1 MKPFY
6 YFTLAIFIF
15 ILASCSHYRGS
26 FSTKSFIVS
35 LEEVKDKYH
44 FPNLQS
50 FVLAE
55 SSDANQWLI
64 IGGRTNGM
72 HNFGGDNYEEKSFP
86 IRNFNDTIW
95 VYDYAQ
101 DKRYSYPVD
110 RIKAPGSLLFK
121 ATNLQSF
128 QDKNYLYLTGGYGE
142 NDSIPYENLFE
153 RYETY
158 ADIARI
164 DVEGLISSIVH
175 KASDEEVNQNIIYG
189 YDEAARAT
197 GGELYK
203 LDDYFYL
210 AGGHVYK
217 GMFSIKKD
225 NTITPTSQE
234 YLNSIHRFQLSES
247 DNRLELTNYTK
258 ISDGFA
264 DDSTQFR
271 RRDLPV
277 TPSVYLDT
285 HDKWEEG
292 LAMYAGVFTSPDNK
306 IKSVDPNGSWK
317 WPIYIYKNGT
327 YLIDSSFEQYA
338 NFYSAPSFVVVDSN
352 TNTVYTTII
361 GGIGSENKDVFTNR
375 ISTITRTFNKN
386 QSTYSTMAQ
395 PPIPSENFFGAE
407 AFMVLHPK
415 NRLEGA
421 TLDVFDITKLKRN
434 EEIEIGV
441 FCGGIESFVNNPG
454 GYGKGKSQASNK
466 IWKVKL
472 RIN

>member
-6 YFTLAIFIF
+6 YFTLAVYIFT
-15 ILASCSHYRGS
+15 LASCSKYNGS
-26 FSTKSFIVS
+26 LSTKSFSVS
-35 LEEVKDKYH
+35 LEEITNKIH
-44 FPNLQS
+44 FPNVQS

-95 VYDYAQ
+95 VYDYTQ

-110 RIKAPGSLLFK
+110 KIKAPGSLLFK

-164 DVEGLISSIVH
+164 DVEGLISSIVN
-175 KASDEEVNQNIIYG
+175 KVSDEEVNQNIIYG

-203 LDDYFYL
+203 LNDYFYL

-225 NTITPTSQE
+225 NTITPTSQK

-277 TPSVYLDT
+277 TPSFFPDT
-285 HDKWEEG
+285 NGNWEEG

-306 IKSVDPNGSWK
+306 ISSVDPNGSWK

-327 YLIDSSFEQYA
+327 YLIDSSFEQYT
-338 NFYSAPSFVVVDSN
+338 NFYSAPSFVAVDSN

-407 AFMVLHPK
+407 AFMVLHPE